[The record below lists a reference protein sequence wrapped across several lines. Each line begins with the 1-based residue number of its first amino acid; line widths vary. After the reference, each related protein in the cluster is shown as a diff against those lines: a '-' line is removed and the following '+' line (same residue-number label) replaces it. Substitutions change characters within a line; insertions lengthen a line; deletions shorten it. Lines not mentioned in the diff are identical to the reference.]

1 MCSSLNLEAKTKNS
15 FIPKYYKKTL
25 KNGLQIVAVP
35 YGDKTK
41 VVSVNIFY
49 KVGSKDEFMGKSGIA
64 HMLEHLNF
72 KSTKNLKAGE
82 FDKIVNS
89 FGGSNNAA
97 TGFDY
102 TNYYIK
108 CANKNLDKSL
118 YLFSELMANLKLKD
132 SEFQTERKVVLQ
144 EQKMRVEN
152 DPHGFLYFKMF
163 SNLYEYS
170 SYHWMPIGFSEDIKH
185 WNIKDIREFH
195 DRYYSPNNAILVVA
209 GDISKDEVF
218 KLAKKHFKNIKNKY
232 PKPPKRNHMI
242 EPIIKS
248 EKNAIYYKNVRVE
261 SFIVA
266 YRVPKTNA
274 KTQAALDMIGEILSS
289 GKSSKLYK
297 PLMQDKQLSTSF
309 YAYNMELEQESV
321 FLFFAK
327 ANINVDANIIKD
339 EFFKAIKAIKTT
351 LVKQETID
359 KIRKNNKKD
368 FVLSLQSASSLS
380 DTFGS
385 YLIKNN
391 INSLY
396 NYEKN
401 INSITPKFIQKVAN
415 EYLKYPTTIILKNE
429 KPKQ

>member
-1 MCSSLNLEAKTKNS
+1 MACKSNLDAKNKNE
-15 FIPKYYKKTL
+15 FIPKYYEKTL
-25 KNGLQIVAVP
+25 KNGLKIIAVP
-35 YGDKTK
+35 YGDKSR

-49 KVGSKDEFMGKSGIA
+49 KVGSKDEYMGKSGIA

-82 FDKIVNS
+82 FDKIVNG

-108 CANKNLDKSL
+108 CATKNLDKSL

-152 DPHGFLYFKMF
+152 DPHGFLYFKVF

-232 PKPPKRNHMI
+232 KKPPKRNHMI
-242 EPIIKS
+242 EPIIQGD
-248 EKNAIYYKNVRVE
+248 KNAVYYKDIKVD
-261 SFIVA
+261 SIAIA
-266 YRVPKTNA
+266 YRIPKEDA
-274 KTQAALDMIGEILSS
+274 KTQAALDMIGEVLTS

-297 PLMQDKQLSTSF
+297 PLMQDKQISTSF

-321 FLFFAK
+321 FIFFAK
-327 ANINVDANIIKD
+327 ANVNVDANVIKN
-339 EFFKAIKAIKTT
+339 EFLKALQELKTT
-351 LVKQETID
+351 PVKQEVID
-359 KIRKNNKKD
+359 RIRKNNKKD
-368 FVLSLQSASSLS
+368 FVMSLQSASSLS

-429 KPKQ
+429 KLRQ